1 MEMKAGCIALIIF
14 SGMVTGWAKEM
25 SISQTIASL
34 NADAQKPGGE
44 ERVLK
49 SISAGTHVP
58 AATLAKEKAS
68 SSLSLGD
75 LYVAHALAN
84 AAGKN
89 FNDIVKLKK
98 QGQSWDKIADDNNVS
113 LGGKK
118 VQKMAAAKAS
128 PTPAMRGPSNPANN
142 SPSNYKMSGSP

>member
-1 MEMKAGCIALIIF
+1 MKTKISFIVLVLV
-14 SGMVTGWAKEM
+14 SGMLASMAKEI

-44 ERVLK
+44 DRVLK
-49 SISAGTHVP
+49 SISASTHVP
-58 AATLAKEKAS
+58 VATLAQEKAS
-68 SSLSLGD
+68 SGLTLGD

-89 FNDIVKLKK
+89 PAELLKLKK
-98 QGQSWDKIADDNNVS
+98 QGQSWDKIADANNVS

-118 VQKMAAAKAS
+118 VKKMAAAKPS
-128 PTPAMRGPSNPANN
+128 PTPRTMSGPSNTNDQ
-142 SPSNYKMSGSP
+142 SSSYKPPMR

>member
-1 MEMKAGCIALIIF
+1 MKTKAGLIALVIL
-14 SGMVTGWAKEM
+14 SGLVTGWSKEV
-25 SISQTIASL
+25 SITQTIASL

-49 SISAGTHVP
+49 SISASTHVP
-58 AATLAKEKAS
+58 VATLAKEKAS
-68 SSLSLGD
+68 SGLSLGD

-89 FNDIVKLKK
+89 FNDFVKLKK
-98 QGQSWDKIADDNNVS
+98 QGQTWDKIADDNNVS

-118 VQKMAAAKAS
+118 VKKMADAKAT
-128 PTPAMRGPSNPANN
+128 PTPKNMRPPSNQPEQPSSSYR
-142 SPSNYKMSGSP
+142 SPP